1 VKTRELIERAEREG
15 WTFLRRGNRASHMIY
30 RHDGYPYILSIPD
43 HGNRDLAS
51 GTVAKLIKQIDGTW
65 KGPNS

>member
-1 VKTRELIERAEREG
+1 MKTRQLIERAERKG
-15 WTFLRRGNRASHMIY
+15 WAFVRRGNRAGHMIY

-43 HGNRDLAS
+43 HGGKDLAS

-65 KGPNS
+65 KGRSR

>member
-1 VKTRELIERAEREG
+1 MT
-15 WTFLRRGNRASHMIY
+15 N

-43 HGNRDLAS
+43 HGQKDLAA

-65 KGPNS
+65 KGPSS